1 MTTTSVPTK
10 NNTVILSLEEY
21 EKYQNKL
28 KSKDQKIKDL
38 ESVIQDKGKILLTR
52 YDINPSPEVQ
62 KIFVDYILET
72 YERLVGNP
80 INRIYE
86 DYSMYGSTSYGVNVE
101 AQEVRRRQDCMRQTI
116 ESFVQKYLSTTQ
128 RADYSKI
135 NTKVINFEDVEK
147 EIKEIYNHK
156 YFEEFGDR
164 ILKLE
169 EGEKEYAEKIK
180 ELDKNTRIQNFQ
192 NTIENLKKQLSNEK
206 KEHKH
211 DVDKYENIKESLNT
225 DKLNLQAKL
234 NTLEKQIKDKDSQ
247 LELYRTT
254 IEDQKSLHQY
264 YESKGL
270 FKFLK

>member
-1 MTTTSVPTK
+1 MIEDPIK
-10 NNTVILSLEEY
+10 IIENNTVFLSLEEY
-21 EKYQNKL
+21 EKYKNEL
-28 KSKDQKIKDL
+28 ESKDKKIKDL

-86 DYSMYGSTSYGVNVE
+86 EYMLNSIDG
-101 AQEVRRRQDCMRQTI
+101 EVKEVQRRKDCMRQTI
-116 ESFVQKYLSTTQ
+116 ESFVQKYLSTTK
-128 RADYSKI
+128 RSDYSKT

-192 NTIENLKKQLSNEK
+192 NTIDTLKKQLSDEK
-206 KEHKH
+206 KEHKY
-211 DVDKYENIKESLNT
+211 DVDKYENIKESLNN

-270 FKFLK
+270 FNFLK